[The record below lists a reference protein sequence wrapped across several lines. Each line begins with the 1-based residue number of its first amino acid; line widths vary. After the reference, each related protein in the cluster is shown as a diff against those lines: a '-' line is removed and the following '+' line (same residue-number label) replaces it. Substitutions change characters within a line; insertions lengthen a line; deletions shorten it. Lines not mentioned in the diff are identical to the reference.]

1 MRLLGATVS
10 FVSTRGFEIGSPLSV
25 TESKSLTGQ
34 TISHYC
40 VLEKLGGDGMGVVYR
55 AEDLT
60 LHRFVALKF
69 LPDHLSRDPQ
79 MLERFR
85 REAQAASALNHP
97 NICTIYAIGEENGQT
112 YMAMELLEGEPL
124 NRLIAAG
131 QFEMET
137 LLDLSIEIADALE
150 AAHAEGI
157 VHRDI
162 KPANIF
168 VTKRGHAKILDFGL
182 AKVTPGKG
190 RLASG
195 GRAEFGDTLGASAAP
210 LTSPGTALGTVY
222 YMSPEQVRAKDLD
235 PRTDIFSFGV
245 VLYEMATGTMPF
257 RGESSGVI
265 TEAILNRTPLAPVRL
280 NPAVPPKLEHIISRA
295 MEKDINL
302 RYQNVGDM
310 RAELKLLKRDSDPG
324 RRLITE
330 EDLVASPPSGGPRS
344 SEKGKADPSQPA
356 VTGVGMS
363 YRWRLLVPL
372 AALLAVALTVGGLY
386 WRSRAALKLT
396 DKDTLVL
403 ADFEN
408 KTGDPIFD
416 GTLREG
422 LAVQLQQSPFLS
434 LLPGPEVRRTL
445 QMMGHPPD
453 DRITPEMGREI
464 CEREGL
470 KAYISGKIAPMG
482 SHYVL
487 TLVAADGH
495 SGAMLAHEQEE
506 AASKEVVLKSL
517 SQAATRLRQ
526 KLGESLSSI
535 DKYDTS
541 VEQATTRSLGALQA
555 YSLGLKMMNV
565 RGDYTAAVQ
574 QFRQAT
580 SLDPNFAMAHALM
593 GTAYHNLGEKNL
605 AAESTK
611 KSFELREHVSDRE
624 KYYIESHYFHY
635 VTGNLEDVRK
645 VYELWAQ
652 TYPRDLVPPA
662 NLGVVYQGLGQYD
675 KALEEFRVALRIA
688 PEDALTYGNLVI
700 TYICMNR
707 LQEAQTTAQEGLA
720 KNLDSTDLHLYQYE
734 LGFLKHDASEP
745 ALQIKWAMGKPGP
758 ESLLLYFEANSEAYY
773 GQLNKSRELFH
784 KARESAERAG
794 EMDRAAGAE
803 ASAALTETLFGN
815 SEEARKRATEAS
827 AQSIGK
833 DVKFVAALALALA
846 GDSPGAQRM
855 AEDLAKHFP
864 EDTIVQFNYL
874 PTVRAQLA
882 LKRNEAA
889 KAIETLEAAAP
900 YESGLSGGTTFS
912 TNMYPIYIRGE
923 AYLAAHQG
931 SQAVAEFQKILDH
944 PGVVLNEPIGALAHL
959 GLARAYVLQAD
970 TAKARTAYQDFFTL
984 WKDADPDI
992 PIFIAAKSE
1001 STRLQ

>member
-1 MRLLGATVS
+1 
-10 FVSTRGFEIGSPLSV
+10 V
-25 TESKSLTGQ
+25 TESKPLTGQ

-40 VLEKLGGDGMGVVYR
+40 VLEKLGGGGMGVVYR

-112 YMAMELLEGEPL
+112 FMAMEMLEGDPL
-124 NRLIAAG
+124 NHRIAAG

-182 AKVTPGKG
+182 AKVTSGK
-190 RLASG
+190 RKFASVG
-195 GRAEFGDTLGASAAP
+195 GAEYEDTLGASGDH
-210 LTSPGTALGTVY
+210 LTSPGTSLGTVY
-222 YMSPEQVRAKDLD
+222 YMSPEQVRAKELD
-235 PRTDIFSFGV
+235 ARSDIFSFGV

-265 TEAILNRTPLAPVRL
+265 AEAILNRTPPAPVRL
-280 NPAVPPKLEHIISRA
+280 NPNVPQKLEHIISRA

-302 RYQNVGDM
+302 RYQNVADM

-324 RRLITE
+324 RVLVTE
-330 EDLVASPPSGGPRS
+330 EAL
-344 SEKGKADPSQPA
+344 
-356 VTGVGMS
+356 VGMPPTS
-363 YRWRLLVPL
+363 GLRLTENKKGALSRAATKGPGRHTRWELFIPLTLLL
-372 AALLAVALTVGGLY
+372 IAILTAGGVY
-386 WRSRAALKLT
+386 WRSRAAVKLT

-408 KTGDPIFD
+408 KTQDPVFD

-422 LAVQLQQSPFLS
+422 LAVQLQQSPFLA

-445 QMMGHPPD
+445 QMMGRPD
-453 DRITPEMGREI
+453 DVRITPEMAREI

-470 KAYISGKIAPMG
+470 KAYISGKIAPIG

-487 TLVAADGH
+487 SLVAADGH

-506 AASKEVVLKSL
+506 ATSKEEVLKAL
-517 SQAATRLRQ
+517 SRAATRLRQ

-535 DKYDTS
+535 ARYDAT
-541 VEQATTRSLGALQA
+541 VEQATTRSLAALQA
-555 YSLGLKMMNV
+555 YSLGQKMMTV

-574 QFRQAT
+574 QLGQAIG
-580 SLDPNFAMAHALM
+580 LDPSFAMAYALM
-593 GTAYHNLGEKNL
+593 GTAYHNLGEKKL

-611 KSFELREHVSDRE
+611 KSFELREHVSERE

-635 VTGNLEDVRK
+635 ATGNLEDVRK

-652 TYPRDLVPPA
+652 TYPRDLVPHA
-662 NLGVVYQGLGQYD
+662 NLGVVYQSLGQYD
-675 KALEEFRVALRIA
+675 KALDKFHEAEHIA

-700 TYICMNR
+700 SYICLNQ
-707 LQEAQTTAQEGLA
+707 LEEAQTTAKEAQA

-734 LGFLKHDASEP
+734 IGFLKHDPLEP
-745 ALQIKWAMGKPGP
+745 ALQVKWATGKPGP
-758 ESLLLYFEANSEAYY
+758 ESLLLYFEANSAAYS
-773 GQLNKSRELFH
+773 GQLNKSLELFH
-784 KARESAERAG
+784 RSEASAELAG
-794 EMDRAAGAE
+794 EKDRAADAE
-803 ASAALTETLFGN
+803 ASAALYEALFGN
-815 SEEARKRATEAS
+815 VAEARKHAAAAN

-833 DVKFVAALALALA
+833 DGEFVVALALALA
-846 GDSPGAQRM
+846 GDSSQAQGIV
-855 AEDLAKHFP
+855 EDLTKRFP
-864 EDTIVQFNYL
+864 EDTIVKFNYL
-874 PTVRAQLA
+874 PTIWAQLA
-882 LKRNEAA
+882 LKRNDGA
-889 KAIETLEAAAP
+889 KAVETLEAAVP
-900 YESGLSGGTTFS
+900 YELGLAGGTTFS
-912 TNMYPIYIRGE
+912 ANIYPVYVRGQ
-923 AYLAAHQG
+923 AYLAAHKG
-931 SQAVAEFQKILDH
+931 SQAMAEFQKILDH

-959 GLARAYVLQAD
+959 GLARAYVLQGD
-970 TAKARTAYQDFFTL
+970 TAKARTAYQDFLTL
-984 WKDADPDI
+984 WKDADPDV

-1001 STRLQ
+1001 NARLQ

>member
-1 MRLLGATVS
+1 M
-10 FVSTRGFEIGSPLSV
+10 
-25 TESKSLTGQ
+25 TESKPLTGQ

-40 VLEKLGGDGMGVVYR
+40 VLEKLGGGGMGVAYR

-124 NRLIAAG
+124 NHRIAAG
-131 QFEMET
+131 PLEMEA

-168 VTKRGHAKILDFGL
+168 ITKRGHAKILDFGL
-182 AKVTPGKG
+182 AKVTPGK
-190 RLASG
+190 RKFASVG
-195 GRAEFGDTLGASAAP
+195 GAEYEATLGASADH
-210 LTSPGTALGTVY
+210 LTSPGTTLGTVY
-222 YMSPEQVRAKDLD
+222 YMSPEQVRAKELD
-235 PRTDIFSFGV
+235 ARSDIFSFGV

-265 TEAILNRTPLAPVRL
+265 AEAILNRTPLAPVRL
-280 NPAVPPKLEHIISRA
+280 NPNVPPKLEHIISRA

-302 RYQNVGDM
+302 RYQNVADM

-324 RRLITE
+324 RPLLTE
-330 EDLVASPPSGGPRS
+330 EDLVAQSSPSVPRS
-344 SEKGKADPSQPA
+344 SESKRPAFSQPA
-356 VTGVGMS
+356 VAPQSLRT
-363 YRWRLLVPL
+363 RWKLLVPL
-372 AALLAVALTVGGLY
+372 ALLATAALAVGGSY
-386 WRSRAALKLT
+386 WRLRRALKLT
-396 DKDTLVL
+396 AKDTLVL

-445 QMMGHPPD
+445 QMMGQPAD
-453 DRITPEMGREI
+453 SRITPEMGREI

-506 AASKEVVLKSL
+506 AASKEVVLKAL
-517 SQAATRLRQ
+517 SQATTRLRQ

-555 YSLGLKMMNV
+555 YSLGLKMMTV
-565 RGDYTAAVQ
+565 RGDYTAALQ
-574 QFRQAT
+574 QLQQAT
-580 SLDPNFAMAHALM
+580 TLDPNFAMAHALM
-593 GTAYHNLGEKNL
+593 GTAYHNLGEKKL

-624 KYYIESHYFHY
+624 KYYIESHYYHY
-635 VTGNLEDVRK
+635 VTGNLEDVRN

-652 TYPRDLVPPA
+652 TYPRDLVPHA
-662 NLGVVYQGLGQYD
+662 NLGVIYQGLGQYE
-675 KALEEFRVALRIA
+675 KGLEEFHNDLRIA
-688 PEDALTYGNLVI
+688 PEDALTYSNLVI
-700 TYICMNR
+700 SYICLNQ
-707 LQEAQTTAQEGLA
+707 LQEAETTAKEAQA
-720 KNLDSTDLHLYQYE
+720 KKLDSTDLHQYQYE
-734 LGFLKHDASEP
+734 LGFLNHDTLEQAQ
-745 ALQIKWAMGKPGP
+745 QIEWATDKPGP
-758 ESLLLYFEANSEAYY
+758 ESLFLYFEANSAAYS
-773 GQLNKSRELFH
+773 GQLNKSLEIFH
-784 KARESAERAG
+784 RSEASAERAG
-794 EMDRAAGAE
+794 EKDRAADAE
-803 ASAALTETLFGN
+803 ASAALYEALFGK
-815 SEEARKRATEAS
+815 EAEARKHAGAAN

-833 DVKFVAALALALA
+833 DGEFVAALALASA
-846 GDSPGAQRM
+846 GDSSGAQGIV
-855 AEDLAKHFP
+855 EDLAKRFS
-864 EDTIVQFNYL
+864 EDTIVKFNYL
-874 PTVRAQLA
+874 PTIRAQLA
-882 LKRNEAA
+882 LKRNDGA
-889 KAIETLEAAAP
+889 KAVEILEAAAP
-900 YESGLSGGTTFS
+900 YELGLAGGTSFS
-912 TNMYPIYIRGE
+912 ANLYPVYVRGE
-923 AYLAAHQG
+923 AYLATKKG
-931 SQAVAEFQKILDH
+931 NQAATEFQKILDH

-959 GLARAYVLQAD
+959 GLARAYVLQGD
-970 TAKARTAYQDFFTL
+970 TAKARTAYQDFLTL

-992 PIFIAAKSE
+992 PILIAAKSE
-1001 STRLQ
+1001 SSRLQ

>member
-1 MRLLGATVS
+1 M
-10 FVSTRGFEIGSPLSV
+10 
-25 TESKSLTGQ
+25 TESKPLTGQ

-40 VLEKLGGDGMGVVYR
+40 VLEKLGGGGMGVVYR
-55 AEDLT
+55 AEDLS

-131 QFEMET
+131 QFEIET
-137 LLDLSIEIADALE
+137 LLDLSIEIADALD

-168 VTKRGHAKILDFGL
+168 ITKRGHAKILDFGL

-190 RLASG
+190 KLAAG
-195 GRAEFGDTLGASAAP
+195 AVTDFGATFAATIDG
-210 LTSPGTALGTVY
+210 LTSPGTSVGTVF
-222 YMSPEQVRAKDLD
+222 YMSPEQVRAKELD
-235 PRTDIFSFGV
+235 PRSDIFSFGV
-245 VLYEMATGTMPF
+245 VLYEMVTGTMPF

-265 TEAILNRTPLAPVRL
+265 TEAILNRTPPAPVRL
-280 NPAVPPKLEHIISRA
+280 NPAVPPKLENIISRA
-295 MEKDINL
+295 MEKDVNL
-302 RYQNVGDM
+302 RYQNVADM
-310 RAELKLLKRDSDPG
+310 RAEIKRLKRDSDPG
-324 RRLITE
+324 RALVTE
-330 EDLVASPPSGGPRS
+330 EDLVALPPATVARFGESRS
-344 SEKGKADPSQPA
+344 AALSQA
-356 VTGVGMS
+356 VVKGVG
-363 YRWRLLVPL
+363 WQPHWKLLLPL
-372 AALLAVALTVGGLY
+372 ALFLTLILTVGGFY
-386 WRSRAALKLT
+386 WRSRASAKLT

-408 KTGDPIFD
+408 KTGDSIFD

-445 QMMGHPPD
+445 QMMGQPAD
-453 DRITPEMGREI
+453 VRITPEMGREI

-487 TLVAADGH
+487 SLVAADGH

-506 AASKEVVLKSL
+506 AASKEDVLKSL

-535 DKYDTS
+535 DKYDTP

-555 YSLGLKMMNV
+555 FSLGQKMMTV
-565 RGDYTAAVQ
+565 RGDYAAAIQ
-574 QFRQAT
+574 QFQQAT
-580 SLDPNFAMAHALM
+580 TLDPNFAMAHALM
-593 GTAYHNLGEKNL
+593 GTAYHNLGEKKL

-611 KSFELREHVSDRE
+611 KSFDLREHVSDRE
-624 KYYIESHYFHY
+624 KFYIESHYHHY
-635 VTGNLEDVRK
+635 VTGNLEEVRK

-662 NLGVVYQGLGQYD
+662 NLGVVYQSLGQYD

-688 PEDALTYGNLVI
+688 PEDALTYSNIVI
-700 TYICMNR
+700 SYISLNR
-707 LQEAQTTAQEGLA
+707 LQEAQATVKEAQA
-720 KNLDSTDLHLYQYE
+720 KNLDSTDLHQYQYE
-734 LGFLKHDASEP
+734 IGFLNHDTSGS
-745 ALQIKWAMGKPGP
+745 ALQIQWAMGKPGP
-758 ESLLLYFEANSEAYY
+758 ESLLLYFEANSAAYS
-773 GQLNKSRELFH
+773 GQLKKSRELF
-784 KARESAERAG
+784 KRAGDSAERAG
-794 EMDRAAGAE
+794 EKDRPAGTE
-803 ASAALTETLFGN
+803 ASDALSEALFGN
-815 SEEARKRATEAS
+815 ATEARKRATTVS

-833 DVKFVAALALALA
+833 DVKFVAALALAMA
-846 GDSPGAQRM
+846 GDSPGAQGL

-864 EDTIVQFNYL
+864 EDTIVQIEYL
-874 PTVRAQLA
+874 PTIRAELA
-882 LKRNEAA
+882 LKRNDHA
-889 KAIETLEAAAP
+889 KALDTLEAAAP
-900 YESGLSGGTTFS
+900 YEMGLAGGTSFS
-912 TNMYPIYIRGE
+912 TNLYPVYVRGE

-931 SQAVAEFQKILDH
+931 GQAATEFQKIIDH
-944 PGVVLNEPIGALAHL
+944 SGVVLNEPIGALAHL
-959 GLARAYVLQAD
+959 GLARAYVLQGD
-970 TAKARTAYQDFFTL
+970 SAKARAYYNDFLTL

-992 PIFIAAKSE
+992 PILISAKSE
-1001 STRLQ
+1001 SARLQ

>member
-1 MRLLGATVS
+1 M
-10 FVSTRGFEIGSPLSV
+10 
-25 TESKSLTGQ
+25 TESKPLTGQ

-40 VLEKLGGDGMGVVYR
+40 VLEKLGGGGMGVVYR

-112 YMAMELLEGEPL
+112 FMAMEMLEGEPL

-182 AKVTPGKG
+182 AKVTLGK
-190 RLASG
+190 RKFASVG
-195 GRAEFGDTLGASAAP
+195 GAEYEDTLGASADH
-210 LTSPGTALGTVY
+210 LTSPGTSLGTVY
-222 YMSPEQVRAKDLD
+222 YMSPEQVRAKELD
-235 PRTDIFSFGV
+235 PRSDIFSFGV

-265 TEAILNRTPLAPVRL
+265 AEAILNRTPPAPVRL
-280 NPAVPPKLEHIISRA
+280 NPAVPQKLEHIISRA

-302 RYQNVGDM
+302 RYQNVADM

-324 RRLITE
+324 RVLVTE
-330 EDLVASPPSGGPRS
+330 EDLVGQPSASGLRLGENRKEAVSQGAT
-344 SEKGKADPSQPA
+344 KGEGRH
-356 VTGVGMS
+356 T
-363 YRWRLLVPL
+363 RWELLLPL
-372 AALLAVALTVGGLY
+372 ALLLIAILTAGGVY
-386 WRSRAALKLT
+386 WRSRTAVKLT

-408 KTGDPIFD
+408 KTEDPVFD

-422 LAVQLQQSPFLS
+422 LAVQLQQSPFLA

-445 QMMGHPPD
+445 QLMGRPD
-453 DRITPEMGREI
+453 DVRITPEMAREI

-470 KAYISGKIAPMG
+470 KAYISGKIAPIG

-506 AASKEVVLKSL
+506 ATSKEEVLKAL
-517 SQAATRLRQ
+517 SHAATRLRQ

-535 DKYDTS
+535 AAYDAS
-541 VEQATTRSLGALQA
+541 VEQATTRSLAALQA
-555 YSLGLKMMNV
+555 YSLGQKMMTV

-574 QFRQAT
+574 QLHQAIN
-580 SLDPNFAMAHALM
+580 LDPSFAMAYALM
-593 GTAYHNLGEKNL
+593 GTAYHNLGEKKL
-605 AAESTK
+605 AAESTT

-624 KYYIESHYFHY
+624 KYYIESHYYHY
-635 VTGNLEDVRK
+635 VTGSLEDVRK

-652 TYPRDLVPPA
+652 TYPRDLVPHA
-662 NLGVVYQGLGQYD
+662 NLGVVYQSLGQYE
-675 KALEEFRVALRIA
+675 KGLEEFHNALRIA
-688 PEDALTYGNLVI
+688 PEDALTYSNIVI
-700 TYICMNR
+700 SYICLNQME
-707 LQEAQTTAQEGLA
+707 EAQTTAKEAQA
-720 KNLDSTDLHLYQYE
+720 KNLDSTDLHLYKYE
-734 LGFLKHDASEP
+734 IGFLKRDPLEP
-745 ALQIKWAMGKPGP
+745 ARQIEWATGKPGP
-758 ESLLLYFEANSEAYY
+758 ESLLLYFEANSAAYT
-773 GQLNKSRELFH
+773 GQLNKSLELFH
-784 KARESAERAG
+784 RSEASAELAG
-794 EMDRAAGAE
+794 EKDRSADAE
-803 ASAALTETLFGN
+803 ASAALYEALFGN
-815 SEEARKRATEAS
+815 FAEARKRALAAN
-827 AQSIGK
+827 AQSIGR
-833 DVKFVAALALALA
+833 DGEFVAALALALA
-846 GDSPGAQRM
+846 VDSSGAQGIV
-855 AEDLAKHFP
+855 EDLAKRFP
-864 EDTIVQFNYL
+864 EDTVVKFNYL
-874 PTVRAQLA
+874 PTIRAQLA
-882 LKRNEAA
+882 LKRNDGA
-889 KAIETLEAAAP
+889 KAVETLEAAAP
-900 YESGLSGGTTFS
+900 YELGLAGGTTFS
-912 TNMYPIYIRGE
+912 ANLYPVYLRGQ

-931 SQAVAEFQKILDH
+931 SQAMEEFQKILDH

-959 GLARAYVLQAD
+959 GLARAYVLQGD
-970 TAKARTAYQDFFTL
+970 TAKARAAYQDFLTL
-984 WKDADPDI
+984 WKDADPQI

-1001 STRLQ
+1001 SARLQ

>member
-1 MRLLGATVS
+1 M
-10 FVSTRGFEIGSPLSV
+10 
-25 TESKSLTGQ
+25 TESKPLTGQ
-34 TISHYC
+34 MISHYC
-40 VLEKLGGDGMGVVYR
+40 VLEKLGGGGMGVVYR

-97 NICTIYAIGEENGQT
+97 NICTIYAIGEENGQA
-112 YMAMELLEGEPL
+112 YIAMEMLEGDPL
-124 NRLIAAG
+124 NHRIAAG

-168 VTKRGHAKILDFGL
+168 ITKRGHAKILDFGL

-190 RLASG
+190 KFASG
-195 GRAEFGDTLGASAAP
+195 GEVEDGATLGASADH
-210 LTSPGTALGTVY
+210 LTSPGASLGTVY
-222 YMSPEQVRAKDLD
+222 YMSPEQVRAKELD
-235 PRTDIFSFGV
+235 PRTDVFSFGV

-265 TEAILNRTPLAPVRL
+265 TEAILNRTPPAPVRL
-280 NPAVPPKLEHIISRA
+280 NPAVPSKLEHIISRA

-302 RYQNVGDM
+302 RYQNVADM
-310 RAELKLLKRDSDPG
+310 RAELKRLKRDSDPG
-324 RRLITE
+324 RALITE
-330 EDLVASPPSGGPRS
+330 EDLVALAPPSGKRLRES
-344 SEKGKADPSQPA
+344 RNAAPA
-356 VTGVGMS
+356 QAVVTGAGWAS
-363 YRWRLLVPL
+363 RRRLLLPL
-372 AALLAVALTVGGLY
+372 VVLLTVILTAGGLY

-396 DKDTLVL
+396 DKDTVLL

-408 KTGDPIFD
+408 KTEDPIFD
-416 GTLREG
+416 VTLREG
-422 LAVQLQQSPFLS
+422 LAVQLQQSPFLT

-445 QMMGHPPD
+445 QMMGRPPD
-453 DRITPEMGREI
+453 MRITPEMGREI

-470 KAYISGKIAPMG
+470 KAYISGKIAPIG

-506 AASKEVVLKSL
+506 AASKEEVLKAL

-535 DKYDTS
+535 DKYDTP

-555 YSLGLKMMNV
+555 YSLGQKMMTV
-565 RGDYTAAVQ
+565 RGDHTAAVQ
-574 QFRQAT
+574 QFQQAIR
-580 SLDPNFAMAHALM
+580 LDPGFAMAHALM

-605 AAESTK
+605 AAESAK
-611 KSFELREHVSDRE
+611 KSFELRERVSERE
-624 KYYIESHYFHY
+624 KYYIESHYYHY

-652 TYPRDLVPPA
+652 TYPRDLVPPG
-662 NLGVVYQGLGQYD
+662 NLGVVYQSLGQYD
-675 KALEEFRVALRIA
+675 RALEEFHEALRLA
-688 PEDALTYGNLVI
+688 PDDALTYGNLVI
-700 TYICMNR
+700 SYICMNR
-707 LQEAQTTAQEGLA
+707 LQEAMTTAKVALA

-734 LGFLKHDASEP
+734 LGFLKHDTSEP
-745 ALQIKWAMGKPGP
+745 ALQVEWAKGKSGL
-758 ESLLLYFEANSEAYY
+758 ESLLLYFEANSAAYS
-773 GQLNKSRELFH
+773 GQLRKSRELFRQ
-784 KARESAERAG
+784 AQSSAERAG
-794 EMDRAAGAE
+794 EKDRAAGAE
-803 ASAALTETLFGN
+803 ASAALSEALFGN
-815 SEEARKRATEAS
+815 VADARRRATA
-827 AQSIGK
+827 AIGQSIGK
-833 DVKFVAALALALA
+833 DGKFVAALALALA
-846 GDSPGAQRM
+846 GDSSGAQGM
-855 AEDLAKHFP
+855 ADDLAKQFP
-864 EDTIVQFNYL
+864 WDTIVQFNYL
-874 PTVRAQLA
+874 PTIRAQLA
-882 LKRNEAA
+882 LTRNDGA
-889 KAIETLEAAAP
+889 KALELLEAAAP
-900 YESGLSGGTTFS
+900 YELGLAGGTTFS
-912 TNMYPIYIRGE
+912 TNMYPVYVRGE

-931 SQAVAEFQKILDH
+931 SHATTEFQKVLDH

-959 GLARAYVLQAD
+959 GLARAYVMQSD
-970 TAKARTAYQDFFTL
+970 VVKARAAYEGFFTL
-984 WKDADPDI
+984 WKEADPDI
-992 PIFIAAKSE
+992 PILTVAKSE
-1001 STRLQ
+1001 SARLQ

>member
-1 MRLLGATVS
+1 
-10 FVSTRGFEIGSPLSV
+10 V
-25 TESKSLTGQ
+25 TESKPLTGQ
-34 TISHYC
+34 TISHYS
-40 VLEKLGGDGMGVVYR
+40 VLEKLGGGGMGVVYR
-55 AEDLT
+55 AEDLS

-112 YMAMELLEGEPL
+112 YMAMELLQGEPL
-124 NRLIAAG
+124 NRRIATG
-131 QFEMET
+131 QFEIQT
-137 LLDLSIEIADALE
+137 LLDLSIEIADALD

-168 VTKRGHAKILDFGL
+168 ITKRGHAKILDFGL
-182 AKVTPGKG
+182 AKITPGKSK
-190 RLASG
+190 LAAG
-195 GRAEFGDTLGASAAP
+195 AGADFGATFGATVDG
-210 LTSPGTALGTVY
+210 LTSPGTSVGTVY
-222 YMSPEQVRAKDLD
+222 YMSPEQVRAKELD

-265 TEAILNRTPLAPVRL
+265 TEAILNRTPPAPVRL
-280 NPAVPPKLEHIISRA
+280 NPAVPPKLESIISRA
-295 MEKDINL
+295 MEKDLSL
-302 RYQNVGDM
+302 RYQNVADM
-310 RAELKLLKRDSDPG
+310 RAELKRLKRDSDPS
-324 RRLITE
+324 RALVTE
-330 EDLVASPPSGGPRS
+330 EDLVMLPPASVARFSEIRGTAS
-344 SEKGKADPSQPA
+344 SR
-356 VTGVGMS
+356 TGVKGVG
-363 YRWRLLVPL
+363 WQPHWKLLLPL
-372 AALLAVALTVGGLY
+372 ALFLTVILTVGAFY
-386 WRSRAALKLT
+386 WRSRAAVKLT

-408 KTGDPIFD
+408 KTGDSIFD

-445 QMMGHPPD
+445 QMMGQPAD
-453 DRITPEMGREI
+453 ARITPEMGREI

-470 KAYISGKIAPMG
+470 KAYISGKIAPIG

-506 AASKEVVLKSL
+506 AASKEDVLKAL

-526 KLGESLSSI
+526 KLGESLNSI
-535 DKYDTS
+535 EKYDTP

-555 YSLGLKMMNV
+555 YSLGQKMMTV

-593 GTAYHNLGEKNL
+593 GTAYHNLGEKSL

-611 KSFELREHVSDRE
+611 KSFDLRESVSERE
-624 KYYIESHYFHY
+624 KYYIESHYHHY
-635 VTGNLEDVRK
+635 VSGNLEEVRK

-662 NLGVVYQGLGQYD
+662 NLGVIYQSLGQYD

-688 PEDALTYGNLVI
+688 PEDALTYANIVSS
-700 TYICMNR
+700 YIPMNK
-707 LQEAQTTAQEGLA
+707 LQEAQTTVQEA
-720 KNLDSTDLHLYQYE
+720 HARNLDSTDLHLSLYE
-734 LGFLKHDASEP
+734 IGFLKQDALE
-745 ALQIKWAMGKPGP
+745 LTEQVKWAAGKSGP
-758 ESLLLYFEANSEAYY
+758 ESLLLYFEANSAAYS
-773 GQLNKSRELFH
+773 GQLKKSRDLF
-784 KARESAERAG
+784 KRAGESAERAG
-794 EMDRAAGAE
+794 EKDRVAGVE
-803 ASAALTETLFGN
+803 ASAALYEALFGN
-815 SEEARKRATEAS
+815 VAEARKRANFATP
-827 AQSIGK
+827 QSIGK
-833 DVKFVAALALALA
+833 DVKFIAALALALA
-846 GDSPGAQRM
+846 GDSPGAQGL
-855 AEDLAKHFP
+855 AEDLAKRFP

-874 PTVRAQLA
+874 PTIRAELA
-882 LKRNEAA
+882 LNRNDGA
-889 KAIETLEAAAP
+889 KAVATLEAAAP
-900 YESGLSGGTTFS
+900 YELGLAGGTTFS
-912 TNMYPIYIRGE
+912 TNMYPVYIRGV
-923 AYLAAHQG
+923 AYLASHQG
-931 SQAVAEFQKILDH
+931 SQAAAEFQTILAH
-944 PGVVLNEPIGALAHL
+944 SGVVLNEPIGALAHL
-959 GLARAYVLQAD
+959 GLARAYVLQSD
-970 TAKARTAYQDFFTL
+970 TANASASYKDFLTL

-992 PIFIAAKSE
+992 PILNAAKSE
-1001 STRLQ
+1001 NARLQ

>member
-1 MRLLGATVS
+1 
-10 FVSTRGFEIGSPLSV
+10 V
-25 TESKSLTGQ
+25 TESKPLTGQ

-40 VLEKLGGDGMGVVYR
+40 VLEKLGGGGMGVVYR

-60 LHRFVALKF
+60 LNRFVALKF

-85 REAQAASALNHP
+85 REAQSASALNHP

-112 YMAMELLEGEPL
+112 FMAMEMLEGDPL
-124 NRLIAAG
+124 NHRIAAG
-131 QFEMET
+131 QFGMET

-168 VTKRGHAKILDFGL
+168 ITKRGHAKILDFGL
-182 AKVTPGKG
+182 AKVTSGK
-190 RLASG
+190 RKFASV
-195 GRAEFGDTLGASAAP
+195 GRAEYEDTLGASADH
-210 LTSPGTALGTVY
+210 LTSPGTSLGTVY
-222 YMSPEQVRAKDLD
+222 YMSPEQVRAKELD
-235 PRTDIFSFGV
+235 ARSDIFSFGV

-265 TEAILNRTPLAPVRL
+265 AEAILNRTPLAPVRL
-280 NPAVPPKLEHIISRA
+280 NPNVPPKLEHIISRA

-302 RYQNVGDM
+302 RYQNVADM

-324 RRLITE
+324 RPLLTE
-330 EDLVASPPSGGPRS
+330 EDLVAQSSPSGPRP
-344 SEKGKADPSQPA
+344 SENRARTFSQPVA
-356 VTGVGMS
+356 AGS
-363 YRWRLLVPL
+363 RWQSPSRLFLLVFAVFL
-372 AALLAVALTVGGLY
+372 AIALAVGGLY
-386 WRSRAALKLT
+386 WRSRRALKLT
-396 DKDTLVL
+396 AKDTLVL

-445 QMMGHPPD
+445 QMMGQPAD
-453 DRITPEMGREI
+453 SRITPEMGREI

-495 SGAMLAHEQEE
+495 SGEMLAHEQEE
-506 AASKEVVLKSL
+506 AASKEVVLKAL
-517 SQAATRLRQ
+517 SQATTRLRQ

-535 DKYDTS
+535 GKYDTS

-555 YSLGLKMMNV
+555 YSLGLKMMTV
-565 RGDYTAAVQ
+565 RGDYTAALQ
-574 QFRQAT
+574 QLQQAT
-580 SLDPNFAMAHALM
+580 TLDPNFAMAHALM
-593 GTAYHNLGEKNL
+593 GTAYHNLGEKKL

-624 KYYIESHYFHY
+624 KYYIESHYYHY

-652 TYPRDLVPPA
+652 TYPRDLVPHA
-662 NLGVVYQGLGQYD
+662 NLGVIYQGLGQYE
-675 KALEEFRVALRIA
+675 KGLEEFHNALRIA
-688 PEDALTYGNLVI
+688 PEDALTYSNLVI
-700 TYICMNR
+700 SYICLNQ
-707 LQEAQTTAQEGLA
+707 LQEAETTAKEAQA
-720 KNLDSTDLHLYQYE
+720 KKLDSTDLHQYQYE
-734 LGFLKHDASEP
+734 LGFLNHDTLEQAQ
-745 ALQIKWAMGKPGP
+745 QIEWATDKPGP
-758 ESLLLYFEANSEAYY
+758 ESLFLYFEANSAAYS
-773 GQLNKSRELFH
+773 GQLNKSLEIFH
-784 KARESAERAG
+784 RSEASAERAG
-794 EMDRAAGAE
+794 EKDRAADAE
-803 ASAALTETLFGN
+803 ASAALYEALFGK
-815 SEEARKRATEAS
+815 EAEARKHAGAAN

-833 DVKFVAALALALA
+833 DGEFVAALALASA
-846 GDSPGAQRM
+846 GDSSGAQGIV
-855 AEDLAKHFP
+855 EDLAKRFS
-864 EDTIVQFNYL
+864 EDTIVKFNYL
-874 PTVRAQLA
+874 PTIRAQLA
-882 LKRNEAA
+882 LKRNDGA
-889 KAIETLEAAAP
+889 KAVEILEAAAP
-900 YESGLSGGTTFS
+900 YELGLAGGTSFS
-912 TNMYPIYIRGE
+912 ANLYPVYVRGE
-923 AYLAAHQG
+923 AYLATKKG
-931 SQAVAEFQKILDH
+931 NQAATEFQKILDH

-959 GLARAYVLQAD
+959 GLARAYVLQGD
-970 TAKARTAYQDFFTL
+970 TAKARTAYQDFLTL

-992 PIFIAAKSE
+992 PILIAAKSE
-1001 STRLQ
+1001 SSRLQ